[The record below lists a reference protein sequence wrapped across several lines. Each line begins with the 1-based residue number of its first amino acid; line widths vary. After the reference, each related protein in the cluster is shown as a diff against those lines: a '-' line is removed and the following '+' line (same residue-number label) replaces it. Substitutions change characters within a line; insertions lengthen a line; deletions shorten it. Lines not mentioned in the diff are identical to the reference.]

1 MSLFITTHQFVL
13 LVYAGILVA
22 AGWSDLNRYIIPNR
36 VSIALLLLYPAHVVA
51 SAGPVDVWGAVLV
64 AVAAFVVCA
73 AFFAFGLMGGGDVK
87 LFAALAL
94 WAGPAAIAPFMLV
107 TAVLGGVLAM
117 VLLSPLG
124 TLLPSPPLS
133 LFKAGL
139 RPGRARQSMPYGVAI
154 AGAGLLLAVELAGR

>member
-1 MSLFITTHQFVL
+1 MSLFITTHHFVL
-13 LVYAGILVA
+13 LVYAGILIA

-36 VSIALLLLYPAHVVA
+36 VSIALLLLYPAHVMA
-51 SAGPVDVWGAVLV
+51 TTAPVDVWGAVLV
-64 AVAAFVVCA
+64 AVAAFIVCA

-87 LFAALAL
+87 LFAVLAL
-94 WAGPAAIAPFMLV
+94 WAGPAAIAPFMLM
-107 TAVLGGVLAM
+107 TAALGGVLAM

>member
-1 MSLFITTHQFVL
+1 MPLFVTTHQIIL
-13 LVYAGILVA
+13 LAYAGILAA

-36 VSIALLLLYPAHVVA
+36 VSIALLLLYPAHVMT
-51 SAGPVDVWGAVLV
+51 AGVPVEVWGGV
-64 AVAAFVVCA
+64 AVAFAAFAVCA
-73 AFFAFGLMGGGDVK
+73 GLFACGLMGGGDVK
-87 LFAALAL
+87 LFAVLAL

-117 VLLSPLG
+117 VMLSPLG
-124 TLLPSPPLS
+124 VLLPHPPLS